1 MDSRFVSHATAQ
13 PDPNTRVPGE
23 SARLRVSALLDG
35 SPDTVP
41 QCEKLAATNDESC
54 IHAKLLDSV
63 PIAFENDIC
72 CTQGMER
79 WRMTFSSWSTSDQVT
94 TTLGVPLNPIDVKSI
109 DFLAPV
115 SSSLGCDFAGVVS
128 SISSEATGTWKLGDH
143 LAGFV
148 QGGLTSEYGSFA
160 EYVKAESD
168 LVWKIP
174 DSISD
179 ENAATWGV
187 SGVTA
192 MMALNHHLG
201 VPWLDSNGRPRQEQ
215 AQNTSTGSNDEFSHI
230 LIYAGSTSVGLFAI
244 QLAKAA
250 GLTVITTCSPHSFDL
265 VRSYGADAVFDYRS
279 STAAE
284 EIKTSYP
291 NIIRALDS
299 ISEGPSTDFCARVFS
314 KKGG

>member
-1 MDSRFVSHATAQ
+1 
-13 PDPNTRVPGE
+13 
-23 SARLRVSALLDG
+23 
-35 SPDTVP
+35 
-41 QCEKLAATNDESC
+41 
-54 IHAKLLDSV
+54 
-63 PIAFENDIC
+63 
-72 CTQGMER
+72 MER

-94 TTLGVPLNPIDVKSI
+94 TTLGVPLNPIDVKFI

-143 LAGFV
+143 VAGFV
-148 QGGLTSEYGSFA
+148 QGGLASEYGSFA

-250 GLTVITTCSPHSFDL
+250 GLTVITTCSPHSFFNSSRRNQDIL
-265 VRSYGADAVFDYRS
+265 SKHHPCSGLHLRRTVDGFLRTSVFEERWLGGH
-279 STAAE
+279 AA
-284 EIKTSYP
+284 S
-291 NIIRALDS
+291 D
-299 ISEGPSTDFCARVFS
+299 
-314 KKGG
+314 